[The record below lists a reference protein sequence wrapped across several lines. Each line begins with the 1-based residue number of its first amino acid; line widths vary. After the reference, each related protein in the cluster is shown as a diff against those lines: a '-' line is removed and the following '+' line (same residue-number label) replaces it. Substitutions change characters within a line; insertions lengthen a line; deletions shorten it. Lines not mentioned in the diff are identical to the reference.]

1 MAQGFPGTTDNLAP
15 HHRHIGGTAPR
26 DSSVAFTKLRGRRR
40 FAHFMKFVLPLL
52 AFSTVAV
59 VVAWPQLSKRHQMMP
74 LTFNDV
80 DSANAALV
88 MNNPRYRGTDSK
100 DQPYVVTADRAVQDP
115 EDSQQVT
122 LDNVHADITTSSGGW
137 WSLKAD
143 TGLYHGER
151 KLLHL
156 FGNIT
161 VIGDN
166 GYEMHGT
173 SAEVNLQT
181 NVVISDE
188 KVWGQTESGTI
199 RANGLRIEDR
209 GRVIFFV
216 NGVNTTLYP
225 RKERG

>member
-1 MAQGFPGTTDNLAP
+1 MASGFDETSRDMPLPPRRADK
-15 HHRHIGGTAPR
+15 IVPR
-26 DSSVAFTKLRGRRR
+26 DSSEAIGKLSRRRR
-40 FAHFMKFVLPLL
+40 FARFMKFVLPLMAL
-52 AFSTVAV
+52 GTVAV
-59 VVAWPQLSKRHQMMP
+59 VIAWPQLTKRHQVMS

-80 DSANAALV
+80 DSVNAALV

-122 LDNVHADITTSSGGW
+122 LDNVQADITSGGGW
-137 WSLKAD
+137 WSLMAD
-143 TGLYHGER
+143 TGLYHGGR
-151 KLLHL
+151 QLLHL
-156 FGNIT
+156 FGNVT

-166 GYEMHGT
+166 GYEMHGN
-173 SAEVNLQT
+173 SAEVNLET

-188 KVWGQTESGTI
+188 KVWGQSETGTI
-199 RANGLRIEDR
+199 RANGLRIYDK
-209 GRVIFFV
+209 GRVIVFV